1 MRKLNSKEAK
11 LVDKLLKI
19 AGRRLDIDELLVTD
33 MNDGGMGSLAI
44 GENYTDRE
52 FGEQIAEFIFKDF
65 DGTYVSAALNV
76 DSHGNLYELDVW
88 KVDFSP
94 TLDLE

>member
-19 AGRRLDIDELLVTD
+19 AGHRLDIDELLVAD

-44 GENYTDRE
+44 GENYRDR
-52 FGEQIAEFIFKDF
+52 
-65 DGTYVSAALNV
+65 
-76 DSHGNLYELDVW
+76 
-88 KVDFSP
+88 
-94 TLDLE
+94 